1 MTGNLTIWEQ
11 IKHFLTYIKDC
22 LEVQISF
29 LVSIQWKIIIIIIQE
44 LQIRRQTYASMNHHC
59 SLNIVG
65 K

>member
-1 MTGNLTIWEQ
+1 MTDNLTIWEQ

-29 LVSIQWKIIIIIIQE
+29 LVSIQWKIIIIIQE
-44 LQIRRQTYASMNHHC
+44 LQIRRQTYASINHHC